1 MSLSLRKFNTAILF
15 GILYLNASLAFSSEQ
30 LVPTFKAHYKLSHN
44 SIEIGHVELTVEALK
59 NNQYQL
65 ISSTQTSGVL
75 AFVRDDDVVE
85 SSLFEVSGESI
96 RPIFYQYKQNL
107 GDELK
112 DVRLSFDWP
121 NNSLTNSSKGH
132 DWKLA
137 ITEGVLDKA
146 LMQIALMLDLKEPKP
161 SLTYP
166 IADGGKLKQY
176 VFTTLGTET
185 VTIAKKRY
193 ETIKLARKKD
203 DKPLIT
209 YYWCAKELH
218 NIPVLIQREKVYG
231 TFEMRLLS
239 VKFDD

>member
-1 MSLSLRKFNTAILF
+1 MSLFLRKFNTAILF
-15 GILYLNASLAFSSEQ
+15 GILYLNAPLSFARDPAI
-30 LVPTFKAHYKLSHN
+30 PTFKAQYKLSHN
-44 SIEIGHVELTVEALK
+44 NIEIGRVELTVDALK

-65 ISSTQTSGVL
+65 TSSTHTSGLL

-85 SSLFEVSGESI
+85 SSLFEASGESI
-96 RPIFYQYKQNL
+96 RPVFYQYKQNL
-107 GDELK
+107 GDERK

-146 LMQIALMLDLKEPKP
+146 LMQIALMLDLNAPKP
-161 SLTYP
+161 SLTYH
-166 IADGGKLKQY
+166 IADGGKLKKY
-176 VFTTLGTET
+176 VFSTLGTET
-185 VTIAKKRY
+185 INIAGKRY
-193 ETIKLARKKD
+193 ETIKLARKKG
-203 DKPLIT
+203 DKPLVT

-218 NIPVLIQREKVYG
+218 NMPVLLQREKAYG

-239 VKFDD
+239 VNFND